1 MYKIITKIKTTIQK
15 NLANE
20 EIKTKECSITKK
32 YQLDLK

>member
-15 NLANE
+15 NPANK